1 MEKQDKCRLCRRAGE
16 KLFLKG
22 DKCLSPACP
31 LNKKNYPPGHLGA
44 KRRMGRSSDYAAQL
58 KEKQKAR
65 SIYGIPEQQMA
76 NYFKLARRT
85 RHATA
90 SQLVSYLERRLDN
103 VFYRAGWAQSRS
115 QSRQF
120 VSHGKVKVNGQ
131 TIKSPSFQLKVGDKV
146 SIQDVSMLT
155 KSHSE
160 VPTWLKAEKTKGQIE
175 VKALPTLDDV
185 AGAIDIQQVI
195 EYYSR

>member
-1 MEKQDKCRLCRRAGE
+1 MEKRDKCRICRKAGE

-58 KEKQKAR
+58 KEKQKVR
-65 SIYGIPEQQMA
+65 SIYGIPERQMA

-85 RHATA
+85 RRATA

-103 VFYRAGWAQSRS
+103 VFFRAGWAQSRS
-115 QSRQF
+115 QSRQY
-120 VSHGKVKVNGQ
+120 VSHGKVKVNDR
-131 TIKSPSFQLKVGDKV
+131 TIKSPSYQLKIDDKV
-146 SIQDVSMLT
+146 SVQ
-155 KSHSE
+155 E
-160 VPTWLKAEKTKGQIE
+160 VGKLPKTHGEAPAWLKVEKTKGQIE
-175 VKALPTLDDV
+175 IKALPTLDD
-185 AGAIDIQQVI
+185 ASGAFNIQQVI